1 MKLIQLAFA
10 LNMTLS
16 LLLSN
21 TQTASAKENNLEGAS
36 IELGVVQGL
45 PLIGGVSVR
54 AAYPLALG
62 GVNFDVG
69 ASASLLPIGVFWGGA
84 LFGSVDLDSR
94 FYFSEGSFKPFIGPR
109 LGGFIG
115 EGSFTPYVGVSA
127 GTELAFNEHWGA
139 TFKIDVLGPTPSGLG
154 EPGVGVSAGLSI
166 RYIL

>member
-1 MKLIQLAFA
+1 MKLLKLVFA

-16 LLLSN
+16 LLLSAM
-21 TQTASAKENNLEGAS
+21 QSASAKANNLEGAS
-36 IELGVVQGL
+36 VELGVAQGL
-45 PLIGGVSVR
+45 PLIGGVSMR
-54 AAYPLALG
+54 GAYPFALA

-69 ASASLLPIGVFWGGA
+69 ASASLLPIGFFSGGA

-115 EGSFTPYVGVSA
+115 EGALNPYVGLSA

-139 TFKIDVLGPTPSGLG
+139 TFKIDVLGPIPSGLG
-154 EPGVGVSAGLSI
+154 EPDVGASAGFSI